1 MEDTPIIPPVT
12 EHEVAGADDKPKKKR
27 GRKPNPDKRTGYFYE
42 EEEAAFKEYV
52 ESNDSV
58 YRSKL
63 FREKLYPALTKMIE
77 SISRRYRLFTPD
89 EAFEDTF
96 CDTLSYLMTKVNN
109 FDVSKGYKAYSYC
122 GTICK
127 RYLLLKRTQSMKHL
141 ESTVSYDTYF
151 AGLNEDKRYYDPS
164 HDGGLAG
171 ELIKRTI
178 VELQTSLADEH
189 DTMTENEIVV
199 GNSVLRL
206 LEQWEDIFIRMGS
219 KKFNKTAVL
228 FFIKEETNLDSKSV
242 RDAMK
247 RFKCLYKL
255 VKKKVIEE

>member
-1 MEDTPIIPPVT
+1 MEDTPIIQPVIEENVT
-12 EHEVAGADDKPKKKR
+12 GSDEKTKKKR
-27 GRKPNPDKRTGYFYE
+27 GRKPNPEKRTGYFYE

-52 ESNDSV
+52 ESDNAN

-89 EAFEDTF
+89 ETFEDTF
-96 CDTLSYLMTKVNN
+96 CDTLSYLITKVNN
-109 FDVSKGYKAYSYC
+109 FDASKGYKAYSYC

-141 ESTVSYDTYF
+141 ENTVSYDTYF
-151 AGLNEDKRYYDPS
+151 TGQNEDKRYYDPS
-164 HDGGLAG
+164 YDSHFAN

-178 VELQTSLADEH
+178 NDIQSCLIEENDI
-189 DTMTENEIVV
+189 MTENERMV

-206 LEQWEDIFIRMGS
+206 LEQWEDIFVRMGS

-228 FFIKEETNLDSKSV
+228 FFIKEETNLDSKSI

-247 RFKCLYKL
+247 RFKSLYKL
-255 VKKKVIEE
+255 TKKKFIDE